1 MGLMKALFD
10 TNILIDYLNGIE
22 AAKAEIERYPHIAIS
37 MITWMEVM
45 VGTKPE
51 EEAAVRRFLSR
62 FEQIPVSASIAE
74 RAVNI
79 RRETRIRLPDAII
92 RASAES
98 EHALLVSR
106 NTKDFPE
113 DEPWVRVPYKL

>member
-1 MGLMKALFD
+1 MKALFD

-37 MITWMEVM
+37 MITWMDVM
-45 VGTKPE
+45 LGTKQE

-62 FEQIPVSASIAE
+62 FEQIPVSANIAE

-79 RRETRIRLPDAII
+79 RRASRVRLPDAII

-98 EHALLVSR
+98 EQALLVSR

>member
-1 MGLMKALFD
+1 MKALFD

-22 AAKAEIERYPHIAIS
+22 QAREELERFPEVLIS
-37 MITWMEVM
+37 IITWTEVM

-51 EEAAVRRFLSR
+51 EEIAVRRFLAR
-62 FEQIPVSASIAE
+62 FKQIPIDQKVAE
-74 RAVNI
+74 RAVLI

-92 RASAES
+92 RASAELES
-98 EHALLVSR
+98 ALLVSR

-113 DEPWVRVPYKL
+113 GEPWVRVPYKL